1 MKQFIYL
8 DNDIVNSIIA
18 QKDNGLIQDIK
29 LGETNALE
37 QTEQNAI
44 SGDVDGG
51 VKGGS
56 LFNVVSAEAKLK
68 LDAKIGKDKS
78 ISNTTQQIIE
88 KTMHDAAFNMAYE
101 YIDATKIGI
110 YNNVNIDYGEYV
122 ELTRIFD
129 FVDLEYLE
137 GLFSKNGLIDFIK
150 NSTSEQIK
158 NEALIATNQLNRQQ
172 NRAIS
177 NQVEKE
183 IRKAIDEKNKE
194 YDNISDIINAFKNM
208 IPYSRMLISSDGYLI
223 PLDEKYFRVNPTSIG
238 FMYGG
243 DITCVGMI
251 TNIIGKDTNPEDEKN
266 IFASLQFS
274 VNEVLRGILPT
285 KEENI
290 CVIHPIAI
298 YYNN

>member
-29 LGETNALE
+29 LEESNTLG

-44 SGDVDGG
+44 STDIDGG
-51 VKGGS
+51 IKGGV
-56 LFNVVSAEAKLK
+56 LNVVNAEAKLN
-68 LDAKIGKDKS
+68 LGTKIGKDKN

-88 KTMHDAAFNMAYE
+88 KTMHDATFNMAYE
-101 YIDATKIGI
+101 YISATKIEIGNDEI
-110 YNNVNIDYGEYV
+110 DDYGKYV
-122 ELTRIFD
+122 ELTRVFD

-137 GLFSKNGLIDFIK
+137 GLFSKNGLIDYIK
-150 NSTSEQIK
+150 KSTSEQIK
-158 NEALIATNQLNRQQ
+158 KEASIATNQLNRQQ
-172 NRAIS
+172 SRAMS
-177 NQVEKE
+177 NQISSK
-183 IRKAIDEKNKE
+183 IRKTIDEKNKE
-194 YDNISDIINAFKNM
+194 YDNISDIINAFKKM
-208 IPYSRMLISSDGYLI
+208 IPYSRMLISNDGYLI
-223 PLDEKYFRVNPTSIG
+223 PLDEKYFRVNPASIG

-274 VNEVLRGILPT
+274 INEALRAILPT

>member
-18 QKDNGLIQDIK
+18 QKEKGLIQDIK
-29 LGETNALE
+29 IGDTNTE
-37 QTEQNAI
+37 GKTEQNAI
-44 SGDVDGG
+44 STEINGGIKGDVFKV
-51 VKGGS
+51 VKAETK
-56 LFNVVSAEAKLK
+56 LNLEAKTEK
-68 LDAKIGKDKS
+68 NNN

-88 KTMHDAAFNMAYE
+88 KIMHDATFNMAYE
-101 YIDATKIGI
+101 YIDATKIETG
-110 YNNVNIDYGEYV
+110 NNVIDDYGKYV

-137 GLFSKNGLIDFIK
+137 GLFSKNGLIDYIK
-150 NSTSEQIK
+150 KSTSEQIRK
-158 NEALIATNQLNRQQ
+158 ETAITVNKLNKQQ
-172 NRAIS
+172 RRIIS
-177 NQVEKE
+177 NQISSE
-183 IRKAIDEKNKE
+183 IKKTIDEKNKE
-194 YDNISDIINAFKNM
+194 YDNIIDIINAFKKM
-208 IPYSRMLISSDGYLI
+208 MPYSRMLISNDGYLI
-223 PLDEKYFRVNPTSIG
+223 PLDEKYFRVNPTSVG

-274 VNEVLRGILPT
+274 VNEALRAILPT

>member
-29 LGETNALE
+29 LGESNTLG

-44 SGDVDGG
+44 STDVDGG
-51 VKGGS
+51 IKGAI
-56 LFNVVSAEAKLK
+56 FNVVNTEAKLN
-68 LDAKIGKDKS
+68 LGAKIGKDKN

-88 KTMHDAAFNMAYE
+88 KTMHDATFNMAYE
-101 YIDATKIGI
+101 YIDATKIEIG
-110 YNNVNIDYGEYV
+110 NNENDDYGKYV
-122 ELTRIFD
+122 ELTRMFD

-137 GLFSKNGLIDFIK
+137 GLFSKNGLIDYIK
-150 NSTSEQIK
+150 KSTSEQIK
-158 NEALIATNQLNRQQ
+158 KEASIATNQLNRQQ
-172 NRAIS
+172 SRAMS
-177 NQVEKE
+177 NQISSE
-183 IRKAIDEKNKE
+183 IKKTIDEKNKE
-194 YDNISDIINAFKNM
+194 YDNISDIINAFKKM
-208 IPYSRMLISSDGYLI
+208 IPYSRMLISNDGYLI

-251 TNIIGKDTNPEDEKN
+251 TNIIWKDTNPEDEKN

-274 VNEVLRGILPT
+274 VNEALRAILPT